1 MTRPNSAPRVDAAE
15 RDARALEHRAA
26 GATFRQI
33 ADRLDISV
41 STAWECVE
49 RGLDRTRRE
58 PADRLRQLEAE
69 RLDRLQV
76 EAVQVLHARHVVIQG
91 GRVVVDR
98 NGVPFTDHGP
108 TLAAIRTLLAV
119 AERRARLEGLDAPR
133 KEEVLTREAEQ
144 AGEIIGTIL
153 TRVIQGL
160 ELGPEVTAK
169 AFNLIRGE
177 IDYGHM
183 SMGELDSEIRRI
195 ADELRESDYAD
206 AMRGFPAKLARGLN
220 AGFAVLDLDDDQR
233 ERVTVAV
240 ESFLQHE
247 AEESTRLAKDTKP
260 KPPEPARAW
269 WADSS
274 RYQQHGPGH
283 GNGSGW
289 R

>member
-1 MTRPNSAPRVDAAE
+1 MPRPNAPRVDAAQ
-15 RDARALEHRAA
+15 RDARALELRAA
-26 GATFRQI
+26 GASYRQI
-33 ADRLDISV
+33 AEQLGVSV
-41 STAWECVE
+41 STAWTCVE

-58 PADRLRQLEAE
+58 PAGRLRQIEAE

-76 EAVQVLHARHVVIQG
+76 EAIQVLRAHHYVVQG
-91 GRVVVDR
+91 GEVVTH
-98 NGVPFTDHGP
+98 NGQELVDHGP

-119 AERRARLEGLDAPR
+119 AERRAKLEGLDAPR
-133 KEEVLTREAEQ
+133 KEEILTRQAEQ
-144 AGEIIGTIL
+144 AGEVVGAIL

-160 ELGPEVTAK
+160 DLGPEVTAK

-177 IDYGHM
+177 IDYGHLTL
-183 SMGELDSEIRRI
+183 GELDVEIRRI

-247 AEESTRLAKDTKP
+247 AEESARLAEETKP
-260 KPPEPARAW
+260 KPPDPAQPW
-269 WADSS
+269 WVNSP
-274 RYQQHGPGH
+274 RYTRNSN
-283 GNGSGW
+283 GNGNG
-289 R
+289 RGYR